1 MLTRKQ
7 YELLAYI
14 DRYQKKTGFSPSF
27 EEMKTALQL
36 HSKSGIHR
44 LVSALEERG
53 FVKRHHHRARALEIL
68 RLPEVTPETK
78 IPKGKEKS
86 SNSKTQNIENHSI
99 IKLPLYGRVAENH
112 PLKSLIDQNDQI
124 EIPASYIGK
133 GKHYAL
139 IIKGDS
145 MINAGILDGDV
156 AIIQQTNQAKNNDI
170 VVALI
175 NQHEITLKRLRIRKD
190 SIALEP
196 ENDAYETRIFPSNSV
211 RVQGKLVSLL
221 RHY

>member
-1 MLTRKQ
+1 
-7 YELLAYI
+7 
-14 DRYQKKTGFSPSF
+14 
-27 EEMKTALQL
+27 
-36 HSKSGIHR
+36 
-44 LVSALEERG
+44 
-53 FVKRHHHRARALEIL
+53 
-68 RLPEVTPETK
+68 
-78 IPKGKEKS
+78 
-86 SNSKTQNIENHSI
+86 
-99 IKLPLYGRVAENH
+99 
-112 PLKSLIDQNDQI
+112 
-124 EIPASYIGK
+124 
-133 GKHYAL
+133 
-139 IIKGDS
+139 

-175 NQHEITLKRLRIRKD
+175 NQHEVTLKRLRIRKD